1 MSSKEV
7 KKIFDSAL
15 ERYHDESERCN
26 KYNKIAKKIYDWMDE
41 LESAKRQTR
50 RDMNK
55 EEQLEAN
62 TKVHLASLMRLEEMD
77 AEQDEKRV
85 IEKHNKIRIKDLG
98 MQPKGSETGGLSKT
112 TMLVHNQAK
121 IDDHL
126 KDFRPQNL
134 PL

>member
-1 MSSKEV
+1 M
-7 KKIFDSAL
+7 
-15 ERYHDESERCN
+15 
-26 KYNKIAKKIYDWMDE
+26 
-41 LESAKRQTR
+41 ESAKRQTR

-62 TKVHLASLMRLEEMD
+62 TEVHLASVMRLEEMD
-77 AEQDEKRV
+77 AEQDEKRG
-85 IEKHNKIRIKDLG
+85 IEKHNKIRVEDLG